1 MARQLFPTIV
11 RGNMT
16 VDEQFTYYAII
27 DRWAS
32 RDDPAGIAR
41 RRRPPSGGFRDEA
54 LTRDL
59 SWQFTPLIVGWERA
73 ESTDDLVEVT
83 EDEANRIIEQFR
95 ARWSADG

>member
-1 MARQLFPTIV
+1 MV
-11 RGNMT
+11 N
-16 VDEQFTYYAII
+16 DKCTYYAII
-27 DRWAS
+27 DRWSS

-73 ESTDDLVEVT
+73 ESTDDLIEVS
-83 EDEANRIIEQFR
+83 EDEANRIIERFR
-95 ARWSADG
+95 ARWSTDG